1 MTGRAAEPLLT
12 PKLAVVGLLAG
23 VASGLLGVGGGVVI
37 VPLLV
42 IWAGYAQR
50 DAHAWSLGAIV
61 PIALAGLIA
70 YGVAGRVQL
79 PEAAALTVG
88 SLVGAAIGA
97 DLLSRLPE
105 RTLKLAFGLALIA
118 ISLSMALDA

>member
-1 MTGRAAEPLLT
+1 MTGRVAEPLLT
-12 PKLAVVGLLAG
+12 PKLAAVGVLAG
-23 VASGLLGVGGGVVI
+23 VASGLLGVGGGIVI

-42 IWAGYAQR
+42 LWAGYAQR